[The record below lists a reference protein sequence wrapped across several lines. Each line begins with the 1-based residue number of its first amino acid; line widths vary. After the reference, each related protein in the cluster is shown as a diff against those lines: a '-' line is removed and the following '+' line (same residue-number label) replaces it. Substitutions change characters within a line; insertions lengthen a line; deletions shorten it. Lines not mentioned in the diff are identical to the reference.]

1 MIAILFLGVLLFQ
14 SSSKLWIFAAFYIN
28 QDYIAQNLCENRA
41 NPESHCKGGC
51 QLKKQLEKENNT
63 QGSSSQ
69 AEKKFSE
76 IFVYYQPTLSS
87 PLSITYIPLINL
99 KVNYPQTQDI
109 LSIGYASGI
118 FRPPT
123 TMAI

>member
-14 SSSKLWIFAAFYIN
+14 SSSKLWILAAFYIN

-69 AEKKFSE
+69 AEKNSQKSLF
-76 IFVYYQPTLSS
+76 I
-87 PLSITYIPLINL
+87 INL
-99 KVNYPQTQDI
+99 PYP
-109 LSIGYASGI
+109 LL
-118 FRPPT
+118 FLLPT
-123 TMAI
+123 YP